1 MWSGISEL
9 PGGFRFSFFT
19 QGRDFRTL
27 EKGRDNCTALH
38 RSTVAMTVLAGAATP
53 PRRPLEG
60 GATASRAV
68 LGGGGGV
75 PGEGCLLLS
84 RNHMWPTCKL

>member
-1 MWSGISEL
+1 MWSRISEL

-53 PRRPLEG
+53 PRRPLKGGLPPPAPCWGGEG
-60 GATASRAV
+60 GFQARGAFY
-68 LGGGGGV
+68 
-75 PGEGCLLLS
+75 
-84 RNHMWPTCKL
+84 